1 MIPVRLRSWV
11 LSLGGPSSLAFTF
24 VPALMSGILC
34 VQATLGVAPQG
45 SWLLPVVPERSR
57 FILLCWFS
65 ETQYS

>member
-34 VQATLGVAPQG
+34 AQATLGVAPTG
-45 SWLLPVVPERSR
+45 LLALAGCPRKKQVHPLVLV
-57 FILLCWFS
+57 F
-65 ETQYS
+65 